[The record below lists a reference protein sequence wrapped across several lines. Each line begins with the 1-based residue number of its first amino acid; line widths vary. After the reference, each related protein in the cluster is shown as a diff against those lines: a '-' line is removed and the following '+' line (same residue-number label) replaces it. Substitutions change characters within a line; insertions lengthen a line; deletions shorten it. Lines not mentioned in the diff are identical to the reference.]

1 MKGYMVK
8 QKIILGLL
16 LCLTGAAYANPVVFD
31 PVGSI
36 ANVLVLGSALV
47 VEAGIVTLILL
58 FWGTDTK
65 PVYVALFV
73 GNMIVYFTVFLPLL
87 NATSNLW
94 IAEALI
100 VVIDGVLI
108 KVITI
113 YDTFRLDTFRPLRW
127 GYAFLIAAVGNV
139 ISYYVGAA
147 MSR

>member
-1 MKGYMVK
+1 M
-8 QKIILGLL
+8 L
-16 LCLTGAAYANPVVFD
+16 LCLAGATYANPVNFD
-31 PVGSI
+31 PIGSI
-36 ANVLVLGSALV
+36 ANVLVLGSAIT

-65 PVYVALFV
+65 PVYVALFA
-73 GNMIVYFTVFLPLL
+73 GNMIVYFAVFLPFLE
-87 NATSNLW
+87 ATSKLW

-100 VVIDGVLI
+100 VAIDGVLI

-113 YDTFRLDTFRPLRW
+113 YDTFRLDTFRPLKW